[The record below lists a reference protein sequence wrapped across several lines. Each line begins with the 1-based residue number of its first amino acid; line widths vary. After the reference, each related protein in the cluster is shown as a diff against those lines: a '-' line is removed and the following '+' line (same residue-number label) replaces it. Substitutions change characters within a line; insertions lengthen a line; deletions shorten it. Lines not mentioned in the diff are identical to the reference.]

1 MKKVLFGVAFI
12 GAMAFAANLGF
23 SQTDLDPGGFEDP
36 KPPCYQR
43 MVICNGHYTVK
54 HCDNEFTSDRCS
66 RYEIGCLNC
75 QGY

>member
-1 MKKVLFGVAFI
+1 MFGLAFL
-12 GAMAFAANLGF
+12 GAMAFSGITVQGQG
-23 SQTDLDPGGFEDP
+23 SVDPGGGEP

-66 RYEIGCLNC
+66 RYEFGCLNC